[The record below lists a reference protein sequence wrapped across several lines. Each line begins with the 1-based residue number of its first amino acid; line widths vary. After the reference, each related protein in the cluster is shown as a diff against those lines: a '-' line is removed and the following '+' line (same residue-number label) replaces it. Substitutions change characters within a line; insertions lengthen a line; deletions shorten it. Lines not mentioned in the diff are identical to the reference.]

1 MRPAGVVR
9 VRLLWKLLA
18 INIPV
23 IGGVIAVVWIAINYL
38 AANYFMVLMDK
49 YDISPTEAHQMF
61 LHAVHRYLIWAS
73 LGALALAASLSFLL
87 TRKVL
92 WPLSQMAAA
101 SQALATGNYGA
112 RVRVTSRDEV
122 GQLGEDFNRMAESL
136 DRMEHLRKRMV
147 ADVAHELRTPLT
159 NIRGYLEA
167 LRDGVVPPS
176 AETYAIV
183 EQEILRLVRLVEDL
197 LQLARADA
205 AGSHLERQVVSL
217 EDVVEE
223 VLDAYRPRLQ
233 AKGIASQ
240 VDIGA
245 DSERVLA
252 DRDKLVRM
260 VSNLVDNALQY
271 TLPGGR
277 LRLYAEREATGVK
290 VTLANTGEGIA
301 EEDLPFVFERFYRGD
316 RSRSRES
323 GGAGIGLAIVKE
335 LAEAHH
341 GRVGAATGDG
351 EARFWV
357 VLPD

>member
-1 MRPAGVVR
+1 MRPSGVVK

-38 AANYFMVLMDK
+38 AADYFMVLMEK
-49 YDISPTEAHQMF
+49 YEISPTETHEMF

-92 WPLSQMAAA
+92 RPLSEMAAA

-167 LRDGVVPPS
+167 LRDSVVPPS

-205 AGSHLERQVVSL
+205 AGSHLERQDVSL
-217 EDVVEE
+217 AQVVEE

-233 AKGIASQ
+233 AKGITPQ
-240 VDIGA
+240 VEIGA

-252 DRDKLVRM
+252 DRDKLLRM
-260 VSNLVDNALQY
+260 VSNLVDNAWRY
-271 TLPGGR
+271 TAPGGQ
-277 LRLYAEREATGVK
+277 LRLCAEREATGVK
-290 VTLANTGEGIA
+290 LTLANTGEGIA

-341 GRVGAATGDG
+341 GRVGAATGEG
-351 EARFWV
+351 ETRFWV
-357 VLPD
+357 VLPH